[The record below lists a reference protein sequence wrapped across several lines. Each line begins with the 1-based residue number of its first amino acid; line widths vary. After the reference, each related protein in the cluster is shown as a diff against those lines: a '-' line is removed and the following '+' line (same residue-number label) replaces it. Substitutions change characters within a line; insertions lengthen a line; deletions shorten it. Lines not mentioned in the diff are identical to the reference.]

1 MCGIAGI
8 LQPYGPPSPEELT
21 RFTLSVRHRGPDGYG
36 THIEGPV
43 GLGQTRLA
51 ILDLSD
57 AGKCPMRY
65 VAPSGKIYWLTF
77 NGEIFNFLELR
88 RELITFGYRFNSES
102 DTEVIAAAYDKWGE
116 AFLERCNGMWA
127 FALWDS
133 SAQELFIARDRFGVK
148 PLYYHSDTRFAF
160 ASEIKAFLALEGFSS
175 QLNSEIVAPLFERA
189 RYDGTSNATAL
200 KGVKSL
206 LAGHCLRVKANG
218 SLSVRRWWDTAEH
231 LVTPPQRYEE
241 QVEMFRELLLDATKI
256 RMRSDVP
263 VGTCLSGGVDSSS
276 VAACMHH
283 LHAQTGTALERTAA
297 DWQRAFI
304 ATFPGSP
311 IDEREH
317 AEEMVKAL
325 GAKPTFLEFNSDEA
339 LRNLIDC
346 VWSLDEPTGGYAV
359 PVWLLYREMRRNKV
373 VVSLDGHGGDE
384 LLAGY
389 SWYLDYPWGRL
400 NQHLYQDYHAKILPT
415 ILRNFDRCSAA
426 HGVEVRMPLMDY
438 RVVCLAFSLEPSAKL
453 GGGVTKRILRD
464 AVKGIVP
471 ESIRLRRQKIGFN
484 APMIEWFNGGL
495 LPLIEK
501 VVSHRVWRQSPFF
514 NGPVLAEQILDRCRA
529 KSWTAAD
536 WDTTYKVSTLL
547 NFSIWQMLY
556 TERCAGDLL

>member
-1 MCGIAGI
+1 
-8 LQPYGPPSPEELT
+8 
-21 RFTLSVRHRGPDGYG
+21 
-36 THIEGPV
+36 V
-43 GLGQTRLA
+43 GLGQVRLA

-65 VAPSGKIYWLTF
+65 EAPSGRIYWITF
-77 NGEIFNFLELR
+77 NGEVFNFLELR
-88 RELITFGYRFNSES
+88 SELSALGYRFNSDT
-102 DTEVIAAAYDKWGE
+102 DTEVCAAAFDKWGE
-116 AFLERCNGMWA
+116 AFLDRCNGMWA
-127 FALWDS
+127 IAIWDE

-148 PLYYHSDTRFAF
+148 PLYYHAGRRFAF
-160 ASEIKAFLALEGFSS
+160 ASELKAFLALGDFTS
-175 QLNSEIVAPLFERA
+175 QLNEEIVGPLFERA
-189 RYDGTSNATAL
+189 RYDGVTDSTAL

-206 LAGHCLRVKANG
+206 LGGHSVRVKADG
-218 SLSVRRWWDTAEH
+218 SYVVRRWWETSQH
-231 LVTPPQRYEE
+231 LVAVPPRYED
-241 QVEMFRELLLDATKI
+241 QVETFRELLLDATRL

-263 VGTCLSGGVDSSS
+263 VGTCLSGGVDSSA
-276 VAACMHH
+276 VAGCMHH
-283 LHAQTGTALERTAA
+283 LHTQPSKSLERTAG

-311 IDEREH
+311 IDERVH
-317 AEEMVKAL
+317 AETMLQAL

-339 LRNLIDC
+339 LRNLVDC
-346 VWSLDEPTGGYAV
+346 IWSLDEPTGGYAV
-359 PVWLLYREMRRNKV
+359 QVWLLYREMRRNKV

-389 SWYLDYPWGRL
+389 AWYLDYQWGKL
-400 NQHLYQDYHAKILPT
+400 NQHLYEEYHSKVLPT

-438 RVVCLAFSLEPSAKL
+438 RLVQFAFSLDASAKL

-464 AVKGIVP
+464 AIRGIVP

-501 VVSHRVWRQSPFF
+501 VVSHRVWKQSPFF
-514 NGPVLAEQILDRCRA
+514 NGPVLGQQILERCRA
-529 KSWTAAD
+529 RGWTASD

-556 TERCAGDLL
+556 TERCAEDLL